1 MLKDIYS
8 PLEIDEQWDQRAPM
22 VEGDSSM
29 DAMSN
34 LAPEAGGA
42 AAVAEPPVPVA
53 PAPADP
59 IVTPDT
65 PSDIG
70 HFGGGMMNE
79 AGETPGT
86 SPDTGSADTDDH
98 AAELLSS
105 GSDDT
110 EMPAAIADPAPEEAM
125 ANKAITDPVVS
136 FTPEHPR
143 PQPAPGEITSETT
156 IGEDAAAQEDT
167 TTEDVDLDI
176 PKIGNKPDDID
187 TESSDTS
194 IVMADDHDSE
204 HKPDATEEVT
214 TEETSAPEISEE
226 EHDAAGERLDAMSD
240 VLKEVDEEVESILA
254 KLSAEDSRLEEL
266 LTEKNTTI
274 TNTQAEVA
282 DIEAKR
288 KTIADKQA
296 TLAQMEKAS

>member
-1 MLKDIYS
+1 
-8 PLEIDEQWDQRAPM
+8 M

-42 AAVAEPPVPVA
+42 TAVAEPVAPIA
-53 PAPADP
+53 PAPAEP
-59 IVTPDT
+59 VETPDT

-70 HFGGGMMNE
+70 HFGGGMMDE
-79 AGETPGT
+79 AGDTPGAAPEPT
-86 SPDTGSADTDDH
+86 STDTDDH

-105 GSDDT
+105 GTDST
-110 EMPAAIADPAPEEAM
+110 EMPAAIADPAPEEAI

-156 IGEDAAAQEDT
+156 IGEDAATEEDAT
-167 TTEDVDLDI
+167 PEDVDSDI
-176 PKIGNKPDDID
+176 PKIGNKPDDIEAD
-187 TESSDTS
+187 ADGTDTS
-194 IVMADDHDSE
+194 IVMANDHDSE
-204 HKPDATEEVT
+204 HKTDPDDEAAPEPIT
-214 TEETSAPEISEE
+214 APEISPE
-226 EHDAAGERLDAMSD
+226 EHDAAGERLDAMND
-240 VLKEVDEEVESILA
+240 VLKEVDEEVETILA

-274 TNTQAEVA
+274 TDTQAEVA

-288 KTIADKQA
+288 KTIAERQA
-296 TLAQMEKAS
+296 TLAQMSKAS